1 MSNTSSFLFPNL
13 GSHYDPVI
21 AGIITAL
28 LAAAVVYLWG
38 PATLARYRYA
48 RLGQDVQPSVAH

>member
-21 AGIITAL
+21 AGIITAAS
-28 LAAAVVYLWG
+28 AAIVIFLWG

-48 RLGQDVQPSVAH
+48 RLGRDVQPSVAH